1 MLGSG
6 SAPAGAKGTRDNEIS
21 EPTMETLN
29 GVGREAGEML
39 GAAGGHRIDR
49 PQTQP
54 ARLRCL
60 SNLIHDRIWAHLVT
74 LIASNPGTS
83 IKDKGATREIVVGAH
98 LRLRIKRHHAGDEIS
113 TYPTRTA
120 IEFWQQGSQPAFPGL
135 EEVRI
140 AVGYRWDPDTRE
152 IGAPLL
158 SLRDGK
164 DHVIW
169 VVELDEPAAGVK
181 ITWTPIEPTLPSID
195 FGDLGEDSGASG
207 ER

>member
-1 MLGSG
+1 RSSG
-6 SAPAGAKGTRDNEIS
+6 GYLLDEPPDMTPSFPRTGVSGHAGA
-21 EPTMETLN
+21 
-29 GVGREAGEML
+29 V
-39 GAAGGHRIDR
+39 
-49 PQTQP
+49 Q
-54 ARLRCL
+54 
-60 SNLIHDRIWAHLVT
+60 
-74 LIASNPGTS
+74 
-83 IKDKGATREIVVGAH
+83 
-98 LRLRIKRHHAGDEIS
+98 
-113 TYPTRTA
+113 
-120 IEFWQQGSQPAFPGL
+120 

>member
-1 MLGSG
+1 M
-6 SAPAGAKGTRDNEIS
+6 P
-21 EPTMETLN
+21 
-29 GVGREAGEML
+29 
-39 GAAGGHRIDR
+39 
-49 PQTQP
+49 P
-54 ARLRCL
+54 ARLWLAHTCGCE
-60 SNLIHDRIWAHLVT
+60 SNATTQVTRSAPTRPEPPSNSGNRAASPPSRGWKRFALRWAIGGT
-74 LIASNPGTS
+74 LIP
-83 IKDKGATREIVVGAH
+83 
-98 LRLRIKRHHAGDEIS
+98 
-113 TYPTRTA
+113 
-120 IEFWQQGSQPAFPGL
+120 
-135 EEVRI
+135 
-140 AVGYRWDPDTRE
+140 RE

>member
-1 MLGSG
+1 MTELGDKFL
-6 SAPAGAKGTRDNEIS
+6 AALVGTIRDTRFDIADMRNWRPGWF
-21 EPTMETLN
+21 PTMYS
-29 GVGREAGEML
+29 
-39 GAAGGHRIDR
+39 
-49 PQTQP
+49 
-54 ARLRCL
+54 RCL

-120 IEFWQQGSQPAFPGL
+120 IEFWQQGSQLAFPGL